1 MIDDRARADYRRR
14 LAELRNELEDAERCN
29 DPGRAAAARDEI
41 EQLAAR
47 GPSAPRWR
55 GASGRICTRH
65 DMTMSRECDLLRSPS
80 GPEDFDDVHTLW
92 MGYWERF

>member
-1 MIDDRARADYRRR
+1 MALGLGDAGPMIDDRARADYRRR

-47 GPSAPRWR
+47 GSSARRWG

-65 DMTMSRECDLLRSPS
+65 DHDNEP
-80 GPEDFDDVHTLW
+80 GV
-92 MGYWERF
+92 